1 MLHHGDRAENALDQA
16 GTTGI
21 SLRCAT
27 CILGKVPILLV
38 HLYPP
43 SRLMSGVPDEPL
55 PPPPAHQPPAVLV
68 IDDDASMR
76 AAVRR
81 FLEREGYQVVESS
94 SGRDALA
101 QLREGVGVQ
110 LIITDLKMKD
120 GSGGWLLAQLGYEFP
135 PLLTRTLVVSGE
147 ADGAAA
153 AHVVARWRCPLLPKP
168 FGAAELI
175 DALQELE
182 RAT

>member
-1 MLHHGDRAENALDQA
+1 MSDSELTIPRPD
-16 GTTGI
+16 
-21 SLRCAT
+21 
-27 CILGKVPILLV
+27 
-38 HLYPP
+38 P
-43 SRLMSGVPDEPL
+43 S
-55 PPPPAHQPPAVLV
+55 PAVLV

-81 FLEREGYQVVESS
+81 FLEREGYRVEEST
-94 SGRDALA
+94 SGREALA
-101 QLREGVGVQ
+101 QLREGARVR
-110 LIITDLKMKD
+110 LIVTDLKMKD

-135 PLLTRTLVVSGE
+135 TLLPRTLVVSGD

-153 AHVVARWRCPLLPKP
+153 AHVVARWRCPILPKP

-182 RAT
+182 RAG

>member
-1 MLHHGDRAENALDQA
+1 M
-16 GTTGI
+16 
-21 SLRCAT
+21 
-27 CILGKVPILLV
+27 
-38 HLYPP
+38 
-43 SRLMSGVPDEPL
+43 
-55 PPPPAHQPPAVLV
+55 LV

-81 FLEREGYQVVESS
+81 FLEREGYRVEEST
-94 SGRDALA
+94 SGREALT
-101 QLREGVGVQ
+101 QLREGVRVR
-110 LIITDLKMKD
+110 LLVTDLKMKD

-135 PLLTRTLVVSGE
+135 TLLRRTLVVSGD

-153 AHVVARWRCPLLPKP
+153 AHVVARWRCPILPKP

-182 RAT
+182 RAD

>member
-1 MLHHGDRAENALDQA
+1 MSDTVHTIPRADP
-16 GTTGI
+16 TPT
-21 SLRCAT
+21 
-27 CILGKVPILLV
+27 
-38 HLYPP
+38 
-43 SRLMSGVPDEPL
+43 
-55 PPPPAHQPPAVLV
+55 VLV

-81 FLEREGYQVVESS
+81 FLEREGYRVEEST
-94 SGRDALA
+94 SGREALT
-101 QLREGVGVQ
+101 QLREGVSVR
-110 LIITDLKMKD
+110 LIVTDLKMKD

-135 PLLTRTLVVSGE
+135 TLLPRTLVVSGD

-153 AHVVARWRCPLLPKP
+153 AHVVARWHCPILPKP

-182 RAT
+182 RAG

>member
-1 MLHHGDRAENALDQA
+1 MSDSELTISRA
-16 GTTGI
+16 
-21 SLRCAT
+21 
-27 CILGKVPILLV
+27 K
-38 HLYPP
+38 P
-43 SRLMSGVPDEPL
+43 S
-55 PPPPAHQPPAVLV
+55 PAVLV

-81 FLEREGYQVVESS
+81 FLEREGYRVEEST
-94 SGRDALA
+94 SGREALT
-101 QLREGVGVQ
+101 QLREGASVR
-110 LIITDLKMKD
+110 LIVTDLKMKD

-135 PLLTRTLVVSGE
+135 TLLPRTLVVSGD

-153 AHVVARWRCPLLPKP
+153 AHVVARWRCPILPKP

-182 RAT
+182 RAD

>member
-1 MLHHGDRAENALDQA
+1 MSDSEL
-16 GTTGI
+16 TT
-21 SLRCAT
+21 LRT
-27 CILGKVPILLV
+27 D
-38 HLYPP
+38 P
-43 SRLMSGVPDEPL
+43 S
-55 PPPPAHQPPAVLV
+55 PAVLV

-81 FLEREGYQVVESS
+81 FLEREGYRVEEST
-94 SGRDALA
+94 SGREALT
-101 QLREGVGVQ
+101 QLREGASVR
-110 LIITDLKMKD
+110 LIVTDLKMKD

-135 PLLTRTLVVSGE
+135 TLLPRTLVVSGD

-153 AHVVARWRCPLLPKP
+153 AHVVARWRCPILPKP

-182 RAT
+182 RAG

>member
-1 MLHHGDRAENALDQA
+1 
-16 GTTGI
+16 
-21 SLRCAT
+21 
-27 CILGKVPILLV
+27 
-38 HLYPP
+38 
-43 SRLMSGVPDEPL
+43 MSGVPDNSMPPVPDPL
-55 PPPPAHQPPAVLV
+55 PAVLV

-81 FLEREGYQVVESS
+81 FLEREGYAVTESA
-94 SGRDALA
+94 SGREALA
-101 QLREGVGVQ
+101 RLREGAAVQ
-110 LIITDLKMKD
+110 LVVTDLKMKD

-135 PLLTRTLVVSGE
+135 TLLPRTLVVSGD

-153 AHVVARWRCPLLPKP
+153 AHVIARWHCPILPKP

-182 RAT
+182 RVG

>member
-1 MLHHGDRAENALDQA
+1 MSDSDLTIPRPE
-16 GTTGI
+16 
-21 SLRCAT
+21 
-27 CILGKVPILLV
+27 
-38 HLYPP
+38 P
-43 SRLMSGVPDEPL
+43 SPV
-55 PPPPAHQPPAVLV
+55 VLV

-81 FLEREGYQVVESS
+81 FLEREGYRVEEST
-94 SGRDALA
+94 SGREALT
-101 QLREGVGVQ
+101 QLREGASVRLVV
-110 LIITDLKMKD
+110 TDLKMKD

-135 PLLTRTLVVSGE
+135 ALLPRTLVVSGD

-153 AHVVARWRCPLLPKP
+153 AHVVARWRCPILPKP

-182 RAT
+182 RAR

>member
-1 MLHHGDRAENALDQA
+1 
-16 GTTGI
+16 
-21 SLRCAT
+21 
-27 CILGKVPILLV
+27 
-38 HLYPP
+38 
-43 SRLMSGVPDEPL
+43 MSDSELTIPRPDSS
-55 PPPPAHQPPAVLV
+55 PAVLV

-81 FLEREGYQVVESS
+81 FLEREGYRVEEST
-94 SGRDALA
+94 SGREALT
-101 QLREGVGVQ
+101 QLREGASVR
-110 LIITDLKMKD
+110 LIVTDLKMKD

-135 PLLTRTLVVSGE
+135 TLLPRTLVVSGD

-153 AHVVARWRCPLLPKP
+153 AHVMARWRCPILPKP

-182 RAT
+182 RAG